1 MGKPQRISFGKGLLF
16 LLFPPTCVG
25 CGELMPWREG
35 QDEVFCPVCREAWQQ
50 GFLPASE
57 NMVRREDGLTLVSL
71 VKYHSGKTDGV
82 PEKLIYRMKHKNE
95 RRVFSYV
102 AQALAPILEDAVSRM
117 EPRPEELLI
126 TYPPRRPSAVRKEGF
141 DQAEQLALALSRETG
156 WPTDALLLRTRKRK
170 KAQKSLDA
178 AERQANA
185 KDAYRIDAKEGEL
198 AGATVILVDDVH
210 TTGATLS
217 ACAKLLLAAGADAVL
232 LVTVA
237 RTTQNIP
244 DLPEEPKF

>member
-1 MGKPQRISFGKGLLF
+1 MGKPQRISFAKGLLF

-35 QDEVFCPVCREAWQQ
+35 QDEVFCPLCREAWRQ

-57 NMVRREDGLTLVSL
+57 TVVRREDGLALLSL
-71 VKYHSGKTDGV
+71 VAYHSGKTDGV

-102 AQALAPILEDAVSRM
+102 AKALAPILENAVVRM
-117 EPRPEELLI
+117 DKRPEDLII

-141 DQAEQLALALSRETG
+141 DQAEQLALALSRGTG

-170 KAQKSLDA
+170 KAQKTLDA
-178 AERQANA
+178 AEREVNA
-185 KDAYRIDAKEGEL
+185 KDAYRIDAGEGEL
-198 AGATVILVDDVH
+198 ANTTVILVDDVH

-217 ACAKLLLAAGADAVL
+217 ACANLLLAAGAEDVL

-237 RTTQNIP
+237 RTVQSDTQ
-244 DLPEEPKF
+244 LPAEA